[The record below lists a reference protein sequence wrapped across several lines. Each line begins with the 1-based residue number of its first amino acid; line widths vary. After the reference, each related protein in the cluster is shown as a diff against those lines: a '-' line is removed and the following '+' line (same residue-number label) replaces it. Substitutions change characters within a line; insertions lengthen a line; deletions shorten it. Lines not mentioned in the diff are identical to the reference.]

1 MQQELFGIKMKRNIR
16 LSKVSEE
23 NNQIFFLHEVIRK
36 NFAKISN
43 RISFLPSRYNLSSF
57 QIGLMLL
64 SWYQQGIRDRCLP
77 SIKVYVTINP
87 SRISLHCENC
97 REDYKRLLSW
107 DTLETQLRRSNYP
120 ISHVYL
126 MLFLTMAM
134 IKSKKVKRFKR
145 LKKT

>member
-1 MQQELFGIKMKRNIR
+1 MKRNIR

-43 RISFLPSRYNLSSF
+43 RISFLSSRYNLSSF
-57 QIGLMLL
+57 QVGLMLL

-87 SRISLHCENC
+87 SRISLHYENC

-107 DTLETQLRRSNYP
+107 DTLETQLQIKLPHLSR
-120 ISHVYL
+120 ISHVVSYDGDDKIEQ
-126 MLFLTMAM
+126 F
-134 IKSKKVKRFKR
+134 RRR
-145 LKKT
+145 LNALKG